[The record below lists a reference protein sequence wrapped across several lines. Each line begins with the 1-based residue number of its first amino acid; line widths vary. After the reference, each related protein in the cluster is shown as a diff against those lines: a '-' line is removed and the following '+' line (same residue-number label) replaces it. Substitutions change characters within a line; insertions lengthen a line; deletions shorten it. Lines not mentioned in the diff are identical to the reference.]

1 MWSNRWC
8 TLGGIAI
15 TLVLTEVPAF
25 ACSCSRVRSFSEAI
39 QRAPVVVVGRLVS
52 AADVPPPPP
61 EPDPA
66 VITVRPF
73 MGAGMVLVIDSV
85 AKGDVPEKQIR
96 AWDFLYGD
104 CGNPLRTKAA
114 GTPVVI
120 ALSRVS
126 DFSAETREG
135 WGAAAAI
142 PDSDYLASSGC
153 TYATQVLSPAEHAEW
168 IDRKNI
174 APLPSRRLESRTQRR
189 PQSEVLEST
198 RSQLD
203 TATQE

>member
-73 MGAGMVLVIDSV
+73 MGAGIIWTLQR
-85 AKGDVPEKQIR
+85 KH
-96 AWDFLYGD
+96 
-104 CGNPLRTKAA
+104 
-114 GTPVVI
+114 
-120 ALSRVS
+120 
-126 DFSAETREG
+126 EG
-135 WGAAAAI
+135 A
-142 PDSDYLASSGC
+142 
-153 TYATQVLSPAEHAEW
+153 Q
-168 IDRKNI
+168 
-174 APLPSRRLESRTQRR
+174 
-189 PQSEVLEST
+189 
-198 RSQLD
+198 
-203 TATQE
+203 